1 MYPALYRM
9 ERRGGDRSR
18 VGYFGARAVAD
29 ELDFHVEMRTRELVA
44 RGLGPDSA
52 RAEATRRLGVAAAM
66 RQELTKLGKER
77 DRTMGRTEWWGEL
90 GTDLR
95 FGVRTLLRQ
104 PGFAA
109 MAVLTLGLGIGAT
122 TAIFSVLNT
131 VVLQPLPLPN
141 PDRLVLLSEGWQGR
155 AGGDVSIG
163 NYTDISRDQ
172 HTFSELGASFGE
184 SFILTGSDRPE
195 RILGARVTA
204 SYFHV
209 MGATPLHGR
218 FFGAEED
225 QPGQARTIVLS
236 HRLWTRR
243 FGAEPRVIGQA
254 LTLNAVPHTVIGV
267 MPQDFDQL
275 DNGEDLWTPAA
286 FTPAQQVEHDGH
298 FLRVYGRLKHGITPE
313 QAAAD
318 LAPIAARL
326 REAYPNDNHSLRPFV
341 VPMLESIVGD
351 VRGRIV
357 VLFGAVSL
365 VLLIGCVNV
374 ANLLLARGA
383 GRTRELAVRAALGA
397 GRGRIVRQLFAE
409 NLALALGASVAGI
422 AVALLGVRLIAAAAP
437 DNVPRLDQLRL
448 DVAGVGFALAVAVL
462 SALVFGLLP
471 AVRTAR
477 PDLFAAL
484 QEGSRGASGRSGD
497 WLKQG
502 LVATEVGLAMLLL
515 VGAGLLIRTA
525 INLGRLDP
533 GFDPVGVLSAQV
545 MLPRVGYEDWARVT
559 ATFTQ
564 IDDEL
569 RLRPGVVS
577 AALASQVPMGPGGGS
592 NGLILEGKAIE
603 GRNAIPSRL
612 RVVTPGYFETMRIR
626 LTRGR
631 AFTAEDRRGRPFVVI
646 VSETLAQRAFP
657 GLDPIGR
664 RLACCEADS
673 TGGPAWKEIIGVAGD
688 VRSAGLASDVDTE
701 FYLPI
706 GQAPPDAWSWLQRT
720 MTIAVRTAGEPA
732 GATSLMADA
741 VRAVD
746 PSVPIFQVATMDQRI
761 GRSVAESRFNTQL
774 LTVLGVL
781 GLGLAV
787 VGIYGVIASVV
798 ARRTREIGIRVA
810 LGASRSSIRGM
821 VVRQG
826 LAPVLVGIA
835 LGTIASL
842 AATRLLA
849 GQLRGV
855 SANDPLTILVVAAG
869 LVTVATGAMLIPAA
883 AATRIDATVAMRA
896 E

>member
-1 MYPALYRM
+1 MLRFG
-9 ERRGGDRSR
+9 RRLREFWWRPSVDRE
-18 VGYFGARAVAD
+18 VAD
-29 ELDFHVEMRTRELVA
+29 ELEFHVEMRARELVA
-44 RGLGPDSA
+44 RGMDPSSA
-52 RAEATRRLGVAAAM
+52 RVEATRRLGDAASM
-66 RQELTKLGKER
+66 RRQLSKLGQER

-95 FGVRTLLRQ
+95 FGFRTLIRQ

-109 MAVLTLGLGIGAT
+109 IAVLTLGLGIGAT
-122 TAIFSVLNT
+122 TAIFSVLNV

-141 PDRLVLLSEGWQGR
+141 PAQLVMVSEGWQGR

-172 HTFSELGASFGE
+172 HTFAALGANFGE

-195 RILGARVTA
+195 RVLGARVTA
-204 SYFHV
+204 SYFQV
-209 MGATPLHGR
+209 MGETPLYGR
-218 FFGAEED
+218 VFSEEED
-225 QPGQARTIVLS
+225 RPGQAGTVVLS

-243 FGAEPRVIGQA
+243 FGADPKLVGQS
-254 LTLNAVPHTVIGV
+254 LTLNTLPYTVIGV
-267 MPQDFDQL
+267 MPPEFDRL
-275 DNGEDLWTPAA
+275 ENGEDLWTPAA
-286 FTPAQQVEHDGH
+286 FTPEDQAEHDGH
-298 FLRVYGRLKHGITPE
+298 FLGVYGRLKDGITTE

-326 REAYPNDNHSLRPFV
+326 RGAYPNDNHSLRLFV

-351 VRGRIV
+351 ARGRIM
-357 VLFGAVSL
+357 VLFGAVSM

-383 GRTRELAVRAALGA
+383 GRIRELAVRAALGA

-422 AVALLGVRLIAAAAP
+422 AMAFLGVRLIAAAAP

-448 DVAGVGFALAVAVL
+448 DLAGVGFAIAVAVL

-477 PDLFAAL
+477 TDLFATL
-484 QEGSRGASGRSGD
+484 REGSRGASGRSGD

-525 INLGRLDP
+525 VNLGRIDP
-533 GFDPVGVLSAQV
+533 GFDPVGVLSARV
-545 MLPRVGYEDWARVT
+545 TLPRVGYEDWARVT
-559 ATFTQ
+559 ATFLQ

-592 NGLILEGKAIE
+592 NGLIPEGKALE
-603 GRNAIPSRL
+603 GRNTISSRL

-626 LTRGR
+626 LQQGR
-631 AFTAEDRRGRPFVVI
+631 AFTSDDRRGRPLVMI

-664 RLACCEADS
+664 RMACCEADS

-688 VRSAGLASDVDTE
+688 VRSAGLAADVDNE

-706 GQAPPDAWSWLQRT
+706 GQAPPDAWVWLQRT
-720 MTIAVRTAGEPA
+720 MTIAIRTAGEPA
-732 GATSLMADA
+732 GATGLVADA
-741 VRAVD
+741 VRGVD

-787 VGIYGVIASVV
+787 VGIYGVISFFVV
-798 ARRTREIGIRVA
+798 RRTREIGIRAA
-810 LGASRSSIRGM
+810 LGASQASIRAM
-821 VVRQG
+821 VVREG
-826 LAPVLVGIA
+826 LAPVLVGVA
-835 LGTIASL
+835 LGTISSL
-842 AATRLLA
+842 ATTRLLA

-855 SANDPLTILVVAAG
+855 SANDPLTILVVAG
-869 LVTVATGAMLIPAA
+869 CLVAVATGAMLIPAA
-883 AATRIDATVAMRA
+883 AATRIDATVAMR
-896 E
+896 EE